1 MTAIEEI
8 KKIAGD
14 MRGYLAGAHNASGRK
29 FVGVMH
35 PIVPQEI
42 LYAAGLHPF
51 RLFPFP
57 GEQISLAHT
66 HLHVDTSSIFR
77 AIWDQ
82 VLKGQFSF
90 LDGVVLPESCETVSY
105 FARGWRYH
113 RPGDF
118 VATTAGLRF
127 NKTKNALD
135 FFAQDL
141 RVLASTVSAFAGTE
155 ISTSSLASAIRLFN
169 DNRKLL
175 QQIGELRKSDSPLLT
190 GLEAFQIFMASHVM
204 DKADNNKLLEKLLLE
219 LQSRKPGPKP
229 RARILVSGPCV
240 VDFRI
245 LAAME
250 ESGALIVADD
260 TNFGSRS
267 FSHMVEEGGDPY
279 TALAGGY
286 TGISCP
292 FSISVEHRL
301 SSLLETVSHYKVE
314 GVIFAIERACES
326 EKMDFPYLERELK
339 ARNIPV
345 IFIETE
351 YLCNI
356 SPIQTRID
364 GFVESITR

>member
-190 GLEAFQIFMASHVM
+190 GFEAFPLFMVRPAEG
-204 DKADNNKLLEKLLLE
+204 KADKKKPFRKL
-219 LQSRKPGPKP
+219 
-229 RARILVSGPCV
+229 V
-240 VDFRI
+240 F
-245 LAAME
+245 
-250 ESGALIVADD
+250 
-260 TNFGSRS
+260 
-267 FSHMVEEGGDPY
+267 
-279 TALAGGY
+279 
-286 TGISCP
+286 
-292 FSISVEHRL
+292 
-301 SSLLETVSHYKVE
+301 
-314 GVIFAIERACES
+314 
-326 EKMDFPYLERELK
+326 
-339 ARNIPV
+339 
-345 IFIETE
+345 
-351 YLCNI
+351 
-356 SPIQTRID
+356 
-364 GFVESITR
+364 